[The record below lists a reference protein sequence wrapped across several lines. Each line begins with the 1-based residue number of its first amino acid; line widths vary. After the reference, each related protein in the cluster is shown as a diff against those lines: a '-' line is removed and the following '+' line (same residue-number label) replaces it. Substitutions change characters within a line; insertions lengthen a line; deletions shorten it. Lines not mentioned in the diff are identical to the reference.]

1 MKRPGPLHLRRDL
14 SWVDLCPQHQVRSP
28 TLDKGPHSLERKRRT
43 HRTKAH
49 GTRTPST
56 GSLET
61 GQGRTLP
68 RPAEGA
74 APADTVAF
82 RTTGINFCSS

>member
-49 GTRTPST
+49 TGRGRRALEAWRVAKDGLSLGPQKELPLPTPWPSELW
-56 GSLET
+56 G
-61 GQGRTLP
+61 
-68 RPAEGA
+68 
-74 APADTVAF
+74 
-82 RTTGINFCSS
+82 

>member
-1 MKRPGPLHLRRDL
+1 MKRPGPLHLRHDL

-49 GTRTPST
+49 TGRGRRALEAWRAAKDGLSLGPQKELPLLTPWPSE
-56 GSLET
+56 LRE
-61 GQGRTLP
+61 
-68 RPAEGA
+68 
-74 APADTVAF
+74 
-82 RTTGINFCSS
+82 

>member
-1 MKRPGPLHLRRDL
+1 MKRPGPSHLRRDL

-49 GTRTPST
+49 TGRGRRALEAWRAAKDGLSLGPQKVLPLPTPWPSE
-56 GSLET
+56 LRE
-61 GQGRTLP
+61 
-68 RPAEGA
+68 
-74 APADTVAF
+74 
-82 RTTGINFCSS
+82 